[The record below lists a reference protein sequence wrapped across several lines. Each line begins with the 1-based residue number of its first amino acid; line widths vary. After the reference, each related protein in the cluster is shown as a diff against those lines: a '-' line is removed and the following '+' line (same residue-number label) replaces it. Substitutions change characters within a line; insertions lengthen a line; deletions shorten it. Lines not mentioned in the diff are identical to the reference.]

1 MTANRY
7 IVVCVLGISITACGE
22 NNLDKVK
29 QQSLDNF
36 IYVQGGTFTMG
47 DFGRDIDGKHYNLAI
62 GRGMEPHQV
71 TLTGYSLGKYQ
82 VTWFDYDTFLL
93 ATKRPVLDIQKAQL
107 GKLGSN
113 GWGEKRTPYSK
124 VTNKKDRNYLFY
136 YLKPASVQWQDAKDY
151 CQWLGQELKLPI
163 DLVTEAQWE
172 YAGRDRG
179 KEVIYANATSTQPNP
194 PLYHDY
200 SKLSTQLPSL
210 YEYEPVGTFS
220 TPNGLGFYDMDN
232 NGTEWVND
240 WYSQTYYTE
249 HPTITDPQ
257 GPETGELKTMR
268 SWETVIGRNGAG
280 PKAFVTFRCAVNS
293 PEPVKK

>member
-1 MTANRY
+1 MIITKRH
-7 IVVCVLGISITACGE
+7 ILVCALGVSLTACGDS
-22 NNLDKVK
+22 NLDKVK
-29 QQSLDNF
+29 EQSLDNF
-36 IYVQGGTFTMG
+36 IFVKGGTFTMG
-47 DFGRDIDGKHYNLAI
+47 DFGRTIDGKHYNLTI

-71 TLTGYSLGKYQ
+71 TLSSYSLGKYQ

-93 ATKRPVLDIQKAQL
+93 TTNRPIQKIGLQNREL
-107 GKLGSN
+107 PLI
-113 GWGEKRTPYSK
+113 WLEKRIPYEK
-124 VTNKKDRNYLFY
+124 NNNKEGSDSEYY
-136 YLKPASVQWQDAKDY
+136 YLKPALVQWQDAKDY
-151 CQWLGQELKLPI
+151 CLWLGQELKLPI

-179 KEVIYANATSTQPNP
+179 KEVIYANATSTEPNP

-200 SKLSTQLPSL
+200 SKSFIQLNSTQLVPA
-210 YEYEPVGTFS
+210 GTFS

-232 NGTEWVND
+232 NGREWVND
-240 WYSQTYYTE
+240 WYSQTYYAD

-257 GPETGELKTMR
+257 GPTTGELKTLR

-280 PKAFVTFRCAVNS
+280 PKAFMTFRCAVNS

>member
-1 MTANRY
+1 MMRLLIPILITS
-7 IVVCVLGISITACGE
+7 LMLTACNDSE
-22 NNLDKVK
+22 LDKVK

-36 IYVQGGTFTMG
+36 IFVEGGTFTMG
-47 DFGRDIDGKHYNLAI
+47 DFGRTIDGKHYNLAI
-62 GRGMEPHQV
+62 GRGKEPHQV
-71 TLTGYSLGKYQ
+71 TLSSYSLGKYQ

-93 ATKRPVLDIQKAQL
+93 ATNRPVLNIKKAQL
-107 GKLGSN
+107 GKLEPPSWEG
-113 GWGEKRTPYSK
+113 KRTPYSK
-124 VTNKKDRNYLFY
+124 VTSDSDRNKIFY
-136 YLKPASVQWQDAKDY
+136 YLNPASVQWQDAKDY
-151 CQWLGQELKLPI
+151 CLWLGQELKLPI

-179 KEVIYANATSTQPNP
+179 KEVIYANASSTQLNP

-200 SKLSTQLPSL
+200 SKPFTRLNSSFRRV
-210 YEYEPVGTFS
+210 PVGTYS

-240 WYSQTYYTE
+240 WYSQTYYTD
-249 HPTITDPQ
+249 HPTITDPK
-257 GPETGELKTMR
+257 GPETGELKTLR

-280 PKAFVTFRCAVNS
+280 PKAFMTFRCAVNS